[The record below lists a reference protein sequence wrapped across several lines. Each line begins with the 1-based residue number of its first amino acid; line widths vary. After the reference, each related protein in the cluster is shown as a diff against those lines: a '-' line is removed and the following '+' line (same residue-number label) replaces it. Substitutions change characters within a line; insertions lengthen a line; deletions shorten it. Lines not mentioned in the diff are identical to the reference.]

1 MGAGVQP
8 LIEIDKRKGNMEI
21 RLETIEMDASI
32 QCRAVIDTATVG
44 EYAERMTEGD
54 VFPPV
59 VLFGTAGKS
68 WIGDGWHRVLAARQI
83 GIVGIEA
90 DLRAGGRKEAL
101 THALGANAANG
112 LRRSPADKQR
122 AIEVCVKEFPELTQA
137 KIAEMVGC
145 SQRYVGMVKD
155 GLNRNTSIEIPATIT
170 TARGQTRPTQYARKP
185 SSIAPYA
192 PEADPLPDSGEED
205 KDAPDVT
212 AGGKEGE
219 KEKQQRQTDI
229 IAIKVDANMI
239 ADKAIWELT
248 AIKHNDP
255 LRVSALQKVVDY
267 CKKQQR
273 AKK

>member
-1 MGAGVQP
+1 M
-8 LIEIDKRKGNMEI
+8 
-21 RLETIEMDASI
+21 
-32 QCRAVIDTATVG
+32 
-44 EYAERMTEGD
+44 
-54 VFPPV
+54 F
-59 VLFGTAGKS
+59 
-68 WIGDGWHRVLAARQI
+68 
-83 GIVGIEA
+83 
-90 DLRAGGRKEAL
+90 
-101 THALGANAANG
+101 
-112 LRRSPADKQR
+112 
-122 AIEVCVKEFPELTQA
+122 
-137 KIAEMVGC
+137 
-145 SQRYVGMVKD
+145 
-155 GLNRNTSIEIPATIT
+155 
-170 TARGQTRPTQYARKP
+170 
-185 SSIAPYA
+185 APDA